1 LPGTGKS
8 HLAEA
13 LAERFPLIVLRS
25 DEVRKA
31 LFDRPR
37 YTSAENGHV
46 YLTCYAL
53 IDSLLRDGYGIV
65 FDATNLM
72 KRGRSEARRLAA
84 AAGAPFVLLV
94 TVSPPEVVAERLRPR
109 AAGRSATYSSDA
121 DWGVHE
127 KLAGT
132 MEAISGD
139 REPAVVVDTSLSL
152 QPAFDAIDRALSS
165 TCHPST
171 EPK

>member
-1 LPGTGKS
+1 M
-8 HLAEA
+8 
-13 LAERFPLIVLRS
+13 
-25 DEVRKA
+25 RKA
-31 LFDRPR
+31 LYDTPR

-72 KRGRSEARRLAA
+72 KRGRTQARRLAA
-84 AAGAPFVLLV
+84 ACGAPFALLV
-94 TVSPPEVVAERLRPR
+94 TISPPHVVAERLRLR
-109 AAGRSATYSSDA
+109 AAGQSASYSSDA
-121 DWGVHE
+121 DWQVHE

-139 REPAVVVDTSLSL
+139 REPAVVVDTSVSL
-152 QPAFDAIDRALSS
+152 QPAFDAVERVLSS
-165 TCHPST
+165 TVPHTSS
-171 EPK
+171 